1 MSLFTGS
8 VEQKFYDDTFD
19 KMLKK
24 IKRILTNLNKKVSMY
39 STGINK
45 PKCNKS

>member
-24 IKRILTNLNKKVSMY
+24 IYIFNDVIKIHKRENPIPNL
-39 STGINK
+39 
-45 PKCNKS
+45 